1 MKNVEVMVPG
11 DRALFNHSERDA
23 NVRSSDFLEGVLH
36 ITRQGEKKRS
46 RDAFA
51 RLRRNRSR
59 AYHRGK
65 KNWKTIEV
73 REGAGVREAR
83 EFYLKCKEAGK

>member
-11 DRALFNHSERDA
+11 DRALFNRGERDLD
-23 NVRSSDFLEGVLH
+23 VRSSDFLEGQLCNV
-36 ITRQGEKKRS
+36 RRSEKKRS

-51 RLRRNRSR
+51 HLRRNRSR
-59 AYHRGK
+59 AYFRGK
-65 KNWKTIEV
+65 KKWTTVEV

-83 EFYLKCKEAGK
+83 EFYLKCKAGK